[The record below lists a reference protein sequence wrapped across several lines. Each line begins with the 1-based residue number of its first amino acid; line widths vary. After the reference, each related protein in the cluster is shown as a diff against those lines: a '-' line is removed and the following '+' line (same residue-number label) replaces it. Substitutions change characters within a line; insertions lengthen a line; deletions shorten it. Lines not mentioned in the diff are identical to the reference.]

1 MQKKT
6 ILLTLCI
13 FASSFA
19 INSDDDDGPPK
30 RYDGYSVFR
39 VTPSNEA
46 DLKFLQWLR
55 NDVEFDFWTNPG
67 VIGKPVDIMIP
78 PEKLLLFNESF
89 TANKID
95 FSLLTND
102 VQRLID
108 EENEL
113 LNSPE
118 PKRQKRSLLSFFRKF
133 QKKNAFYDYLGQLL
147 YHFQPKIQV
156 VTVGRTFRGNELKL
170 VKLST
175 GPRNANK
182 PIIWIDGGIH
192 AREWIA
198 PATAMYIIFKI
209 LNSYETNKKVRKL
222 LDTYDWYIM
231 PLVNPDG
238 YDYTF
243 KHDRFW
249 RKNRSQSRIHKEG
262 VDLNR
267 NFPFDWNTPNTDV
280 LSRYPNTDQY
290 RGPEPMSELE
300 TKAIARTLTEVKERV
315 KLFLTLHSYGQ
326 FIMFPWGSREEHCD
340 DYDTLKHVGIRA
352 AEAIRKSS
360 GAQYKSDS
368 INEIVGIATGNSVDW
383 AYGALNI
390 KYSFGFELRDKGV
403 KGWQISTREIIPV
416 GEEVWQA
423 VSSIISDIRL

>member
-1 MQKKT
+1 MQKEI
-6 ILLTLCI
+6 ILLTVCI
-13 FASSFA
+13 FVSAFA
-19 INSDDDDGPPK
+19 IDSDDDDGPPK

-39 VTPSNEA
+39 VTPFNEEH
-46 DLKFLQWLR
+46 LKFLHLLR
-55 NDVEFDFWTNPG
+55 NDTELDFWTNPG
-67 VIGKPVDIMIP
+67 AIGKPVEIMIP
-78 PEKLLLFNESF
+78 PQKFPQFNQSF
-89 TANKID
+89 TTNKID
-95 FSLLTND
+95 FSLLTDN

-108 EENEL
+108 EENEI

-133 QKKNAFYDYLGQLL
+133 QKINAFYHYLGQLY
-147 YHFQPKIQV
+147 YHFRPRIEL
-156 VTVGRTFRGNELKL
+156 VTVGKSFRGNKLRL

-175 GPRNANK
+175 GPRKSNK

-209 LNSYETNKKVRKL
+209 LRSYETDEQVRRL

-238 YDYTF
+238 YEYTF

-249 RKNRSQSRIHKEG
+249 RKNRSQGQVHSAG

-267 NFPFDWNTPNTDV
+267 NFPFDWDTPNTDI
-280 LSRYPNTDQY
+280 LSRYPSTNEY
-290 RGPEPMSELE
+290 RGPAAMSEYE
-300 TKAIARTLTEVKERV
+300 TKAIVKTLTKVKERV

-326 FIMFPWGSREEHCD
+326 FIMFPWGSREARCH
-340 DYDTLKHVGIRA
+340 DYNTLKHAGIRA
-352 AEAIRKSS
+352 TEAIKKFS
-360 GAQYKSDS
+360 GARYKSDS
-368 INEIVGIATGNSVDW
+368 ISEIVGIATGNSVDW

-390 KYSFGFELRDKGV
+390 KYSFAFELRDKGV
-403 KGWQISTREIIPV
+403 KGWQISPREIIPV
-416 GEEVWQA
+416 GEEVWKA
-423 VSSIISDIRL
+423 VTSIISDIR